1 MFLVLT
7 RSSPTESIS
16 GVPEVRQRSRGHGR
30 RADNE
35 IIRLGE
41 ELVVGLVVV
50 GNKVKS
56 TIERALMGSDA
67 GSIARYFRYP
77 VLVVRGR

>member
-1 MFLVLT
+1 
-7 RSSPTESIS
+7 
-16 GVPEVRQRSRGHGR
+16 
-30 RADNE
+30 
-35 IIRLGE
+35 LGE

>member
-7 RSSPTESIS
+7 RNSSTESIW
-16 GVPEVRQRSRGHGR
+16 GVPEVRQRGRGHGR
-30 RADNE
+30 KADNE

-41 ELVVGLVVV
+41 ESVVDRVFV
-50 GNKVKS
+50 GSKGKS
-56 TIERALMGSDA
+56 TRERVLMGSDA
-67 GSIARYFRYP
+67 GSIARYCRYR

>member
-1 MFLVLT
+1 M
-7 RSSPTESIS
+7 SN
-16 GVPEVRQRSRGHGR
+16 VPEVRQRGRGHGR
-30 RADNE
+30 KADDE

-50 GNKVKS
+50 GSKAKS
-56 TIERALMGSDA
+56 TIERALVGSDA